1 MHTIMSENIA
11 DLAAALAK
19 AQGVIQNPIKD
30 KTNPHFKSSYADIAS
45 GLDVVRPAFS
55 ANGLSVMQI
64 PEIHEDQVII
74 RTQITH
80 SSGQWIAGFYP
91 VSKLAQHQAMGGA
104 MTYAKRQ
111 ALFAMAGIAG
121 DDDDDGNTASEPDR
135 APPKKAEPS
144 YEATADRL
152 IAVIAKQES
161 AVALGEWW
169 INPKVKDAYGSLPTS
184 AKARVDSA
192 RTRRLADLQ
201 DEAPASDDPFA
212 EAA

>member
-11 DLAAALAK
+11 DLAVALAK

-30 KTNPHFKSSYADIAS
+30 KANPHFKSTYADIAS

-55 ANGLSVMQI
+55 MHGLSVMQI
-64 PEIHEDQVII
+64 PEVHEDQVII

-80 SSGQWIAGFYP
+80 ASGQWIAGFYP
-91 VSKLAQHQAMGGA
+91 VSKIAQHQAMGAA

-121 DDDDDGNTASEPDR
+121 DDDDDGNTASEPER
-135 APPKKAEPS
+135 APPKPQDKAEPV
-144 YEATADRL
+144 ADRM
-152 IAVIAKQES
+152 IAAIAKTDS

-169 INPKVKDAYGSLPTS
+169 INPKVKGAYAGLGTS
-184 AKARVDSA
+184 DKARVDSA
-192 RTRRLADLQ
+192 RVRRLADLQ
-201 DEAPASDDPFA
+201 DEAPAAGEDPFA

>member
-1 MHTIMSENIA
+1 MHTLMSENIA

-19 AQGVIQNPIKD
+19 AQAIIQNPVKD
-30 KTNPHFKSSYADIAS
+30 KANPHFKSTYADIAS
-45 GLDVVRPAFS
+45 GLDAVRPAFS

-64 PEIHEDQVII
+64 PEMHEDHIVL

-80 SSGQWIAGFYP
+80 SSGQWVAGFYP
-91 VSKLAQHQAMGGA
+91 VSKLAQHQAMGAA

-121 DDDDDGNTASEPDR
+121 DDDDDGNTASEPER
-135 APPKKAEPS
+135 GTKKSEPKAEPV
-144 YEATADRL
+144 ADRL
-152 IAVIAKQES
+152 IAVIDKQDS

-169 INPKVKDAYGSLPTS
+169 TNPKVKGAYDALSIS
-184 AKARVDSA
+184 DKARVEA
-192 RTRRLADLQ
+192 AKTRRLQTLH
-201 DEAPASDDPFA
+201 DEAPAADEDPFA